1 MGGGQFVVI
10 GKVETGKELTLTVS
24 GNKNEGKYLNNL
36 STCNLLKPV
45 PKPKPIETC
54 RMQRMCKRSRPPQCF
69 SQRICRPSCY
79 KYRPMHRRCCRAK
92 HCRCPRRPYWS
103 NRCPPTPTTPRPTSS
118 CLRVK
123 QIPPR
128 SEAQEFMQRL
138 HAFLNIKQ
146 LMKKEKESEAKE
158 IALRSKFV
166 TPLTSLVVV
175 KPCEGELTSDLEESF
190 EEGGKGRVG
199 RSSQSYGSGSYGSGS
214 YGKRS
219 TGGRGRGRRGTSSRK
234 VKLSAKKSKKTKR
247 SRRLSSKTKRSLRGR
262 MARENKISR
271 KRSYIGRKAVKSK
284 FQSQGSGSG
293 YADDAGYED
302 DDDEYEEDTEYE
314 DSGSGSLQSNEIEEG
329 SCSLQLYSQ
338 TYHRGAE
345 MNTTDSNP
353 DLGSFADKAVSARM
367 EGECCWTL
375 FQDRNYRG
383 SKIVL
388 YPGRDYKSATSLG
401 SLLTEAS
408 SVKKTTCKKTKKP

>member
-1 MGGGQFVVI
+1 M
-10 GKVETGKELTLTVS
+10 
-24 GNKNEGKYLNNL
+24 
-36 STCNLLKPV
+36 
-45 PKPKPIETC
+45 
-54 RMQRMCKRSRPPQCF
+54 
-69 SQRICRPSCY
+69 
-79 KYRPMHRRCCRAK
+79 
-92 HCRCPRRPYWS
+92 
-103 NRCPPTPTTPRPTSS
+103 
-118 CLRVK
+118 RVK
-123 QIPPR
+123 QIHPR
-128 SEAQEFMQRL
+128 SKAQEFMQRL

-146 LMKKEKESEAKE
+146 LMKKEKEREAKE
-158 IALRSKFV
+158 IALRHNFV

-175 KPCEGELTSDLEESF
+175 KPCEGKRTSDLEESF

-199 RSSQSYGSGSYGSGS
+199 RLSQSYGSGSYGSGS
-214 YGKRS
+214 YGTRS

-262 MARENKISR
+262 MARENKKSR
-271 KRSYIGRKAVKSK
+271 KRGNIGRKAVKSK
-284 FQSQGSGSG
+284 YQSQGSGSG

-314 DSGSGSLQSNEIEEG
+314 DSGSGSLQSNEIEEE
-329 SCSLQLYSQ
+329 SCSLQLFSQ

-367 EGECCWTL
+367 EGDCCWTL

-383 SKIVL
+383 SKVVL